1 MGKNKRFE
9 VELELV
15 ADYDVQVRD
24 NAIEAARM
32 AANKHL
38 EKALE
43 HNYFLRV
50 AKYPHHVLREH
61 AALGVAGSDRISK
74 GMKGAFGK
82 PKGRMALVNK
92 GTALFRVRCE
102 ESAIKVAKEALKR
115 ANLKIP
121 GKYEVTVRDI
131 RKDPLNLERPLDIEA
146 IEDVPEET
154 PAIEEEETAE
164 GEGAEEKAEGEA
176 SAEGGGEDKE
186 EKAEEKKE

>member
-50 AKYPHHVLREH
+50 AKYPHHILREH

-102 ESAIKVAKEALKR
+102 ETAIKTAKEALKR

-121 GKYEVTVRDI
+121 GKFEITVRDI

-154 PAIEEEETAE
+154 PAIEEEEAAE
-164 GEGAEEKAEGEA
+164 ETEGAEKKEE
-176 SAEGGGEDKE
+176 AEGGEEKKE